1 MPVRR
6 RTPTA
11 ASICGEGQ
19 FLALASGLN
28 NPGALDGELYLPVPP
43 STGMP
48 LVVVLHGCTQT
59 ANAYA
64 AAAGWLELA
73 DRHGFAV
80 LLPQQRRA
88 NNSNLCF
95 NWFEPGD
102 TKRGHGEVASV
113 QAMIASTIAHN
124 AIDPASVFVTGLSA
138 GAAMAGA
145 MLATYPE
152 VFAGG
157 GLIAGLPYGT
167 ASSVQAALQQMLNGP
182 RVSGRQLAARV
193 SSAARSTGPWPRV
206 SIWHGSVDRTVAPAN
221 GAATCS
227 QWLTV
232 HDLADAVPLVEVDT
246 RRQRS
251 SWREVDGSVVVEYV
265 ELRGIGHGAPIDLTA
280 DDPVGYAAPFVLDA
294 GVAASVELCAFWGI
308 AAKASQLTA
317 KPNVPSIAVVR
328 PAKTRPRFER
338 QEHGIEKI
346 INDALRTAGLLR

>member
-6 RTPTA
+6 RTPTVA
-11 ASICGEGQ
+11 CGEGQ
-19 FLALASGLN
+19 FLALATGLD
-28 NPGALDGELYLPVPP
+28 NPGALDGELYLPVSP
-43 STGMP
+43 STAMP

-59 ANAYA
+59 ANGYA

-73 DRHGFAV
+73 DHHGFAV
-80 LLPQQRRA
+80 LLPQQRGA
-88 NNSNLCF
+88 NNGNLCF

-113 QAMIASTIAHN
+113 HAMIASTIANN
-124 AIDPASVFVTGLSA
+124 AIDPALVFVTGLSA

-167 ASSVQAALQQMLNGP
+167 ASSVQAALQQMRNGP
-182 RVSGRQLAARV
+182 RDSGRQLAARV
-193 SSAARSTGPWPRV
+193 SSAALSTGPWPRV
-206 SIWHGSVDRTVAPAN
+206 SIWHGTADRTVALAN
-221 GAATCS
+221 GAAMCA
-227 QWLTV
+227 QWLNV
-232 HDLADAVPLVEVDT
+232 HGLADAVPLVEVDT
-246 RRQRS
+246 RLQRS
-251 SWREVDGSVVVEYV
+251 SWRDADGSAVVEYV
-265 ELRGIGHGAPIDLTA
+265 ELRGMGHGATIDLTA

-308 AAKASQLTA
+308 GAKASQRTA
-317 KPNVPSIAVVR
+317 KPNVSSIAVAR
-328 PAKTRPRFER
+328 PAVTRPRFER

-346 INDALRTAGLLR
+346 IKDALRTAGLLR